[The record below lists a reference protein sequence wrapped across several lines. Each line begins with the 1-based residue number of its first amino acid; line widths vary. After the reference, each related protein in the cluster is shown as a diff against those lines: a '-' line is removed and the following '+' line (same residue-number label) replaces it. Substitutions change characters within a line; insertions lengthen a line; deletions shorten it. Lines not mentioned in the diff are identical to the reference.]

1 MPSSTPITIFWFRRD
16 LRLHDNAGFFNALKN
31 HKKVLPLFIFDRD
44 ILDELEDRKDR
55 RVEFIHQVITNLKES
70 LQKNNSDIIVKYGKP
85 LDILKEIA
93 QRLPIEAVYTNHDY
107 EPYAKE
113 RDKSVGDF
121 LEKEQIEFHTFK
133 DQCIFERKEILTNQ
147 EGVYSVFTPYSR
159 KWKAKFEE
167 EGLPEYPTEE
177 YFNHLIEKDNELL
190 ADFREEKIISLEEM
204 DFEAVGKEF
213 PSKDFPE
220 DIVKVYDQQR
230 NFPAKKGTTRLSI
243 HLRFGTVSIR
253 EMARR
258 AEKLNETWLNE
269 LIWRDFYMM
278 ILDNFPHVVNESYR
292 REYDQIKWRN
302 VKEEFEK
309 WCKGKTGYP
318 IVDAGM
324 REMNATGFMHNRVRM
339 VVASFLTKHLLVHWS
354 WGEAYFAEK
363 LLDYELSSNN
373 GGWQWAAG
381 SGTDAAPYFRI
392 FNPESQTKKFDPD
405 LKYIRKWVPEF
416 QQIHY
421 KPMVEHTSA
430 RERCLETYKNTL
442 KKED

>member
-85 LDILKEIA
+85 LDIFKELTQKLSIKT
-93 QRLPIEAVYTNHDY
+93 VYTNHDY

-113 RDKSVGDF
+113 RDKAVGDF
-121 LEKEQIEFHTFK
+121 LKKEQIEFHTFK

-177 YFNHLIEKDNELL
+177 YFNHLINKDNELI
-190 ADFREEKIISLEEM
+190 ADLKIEKMISLEEM
-204 DFEAVGKEF
+204 NFEAVGKDF

-269 LIWRDFYMM
+269 LIWRDFYM
-278 ILDNFPHVVNESYR
+278 I
-292 REYDQIKWRN
+292 
-302 VKEEFEK
+302 
-309 WCKGKTGYP
+309 
-318 IVDAGM
+318 
-324 REMNATGFMHNRVRM
+324 
-339 VVASFLTKHLLVHWS
+339 
-354 WGEAYFAEK
+354 
-363 LLDYELSSNN
+363 
-373 GGWQWAAG
+373 
-381 SGTDAAPYFRI
+381 I
-392 FNPESQTKKFDPD
+392 F
-405 LKYIRKWVPEF
+405 
-416 QQIHY
+416 
-421 KPMVEHTSA
+421 HT
-430 RERCLETYKNTL
+430 
-442 KKED
+442 